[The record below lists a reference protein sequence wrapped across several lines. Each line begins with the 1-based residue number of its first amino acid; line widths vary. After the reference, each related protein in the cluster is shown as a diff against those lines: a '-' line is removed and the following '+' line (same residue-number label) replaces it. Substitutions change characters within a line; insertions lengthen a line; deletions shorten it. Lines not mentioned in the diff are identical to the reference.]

1 MGMLTPDARP
11 VRFGDLPLGK
21 FVRRLT
27 ILSAM
32 GLFLDGYDLTIIS
45 VALLFIKPQFHPAP
59 YLVGLVGAAALGGM
73 FVGSLVLGN
82 LSDRYGRRTMYVF
95 DLLFFVVF
103 AILSALSQNMVEL
116 IIFRFFL
123 GIGIGADYPI
133 SSALTA
139 EFAPTKRRGMLL
151 VTTIAFWQVGA
162 VVAYGASLLMLHI
175 GPEAWRWMLA
185 SGAIPALIVMWLRRT
200 IPESPRWLTAT
211 GRPAEGMKIAQE
223 VATAQGALL
232 EEDIPGT
239 PTPTHKVASFR
250 RLFEPDL
257 IRLTIFTAGCWFL
270 FDVGDYGTIVFFP
283 TIFKMMAGSTLM
295 SSVLASGA
303 IAAIAFVGIAIDWLI
318 VDKVGRKLPQAVGF
332 LGLGVIFITMALIK
346 PAFALFL
353 ILFLV
358 MYIFQ
363 QGPGQMTYVFPG
375 EVFPTSVRATG
386 HGFATSFSR
395 LGGLLGVFVFPIMLA
410 KYGLGAGLLLFGVCA
425 LAGFVL
431 TVWLAPEPKGKKLAD
446 A

>member
-1 MGMLTPDARP
+1 MQTATPNSP
-11 VRFGDLPLGK
+11 ITFGDLPIGK

-59 YLVGLVGAAALGGM
+59 YLLGLVGAAALGGM

-82 LSDRYGRRTMYVF
+82 LSDRFGRRTMYLF

-103 AILSALSQNMVEL
+103 AILSALSQNMIEL

-139 EFAPTKRRGMLL
+139 EFSPTKRRGMLL

-162 VVAYGASLLMLHI
+162 VAAYAASLLMLHL

-185 SGAIPALIVMWLRRT
+185 SGAIPALVVMWLRRT
-200 IPESPRWLTAT
+200 IPESPRWLAAA
-211 GRPAEGMKIAQE
+211 GRKEEGDKIAQA
-223 VATAQGALL
+223 VAREQGVTLKADTVQTSAPPKL
-232 EEDIPGT
+232 
-239 PTPTHKVASFR
+239 ASFR

-257 IRLTIFTAGCWFL
+257 IRLTIFAAGCWFL

-283 TIFKMMAGSTLM
+283 TIFKMMAGSTLE

-318 VDKVGRKLPQAVGF
+318 VDKIGRKIPQAVGF
-332 LGLGVIFITMALIK
+332 LGLGLIFIAMALIK
-346 PAFALFL
+346 PAFAIFLLLFL
-353 ILFLV
+353 I

-386 HGFATSFSR
+386 HGF
-395 LGGLLGVFVFPIMLA
+395 
-410 KYGLGAGLLLFGVCA
+410 
-425 LAGFVL
+425 
-431 TVWLAPEPKGKKLAD
+431 
-446 A
+446 